1 MNHRMNHRLAT
12 ALGVAA
18 LAIVLTVIFLAPSV
32 TAGQVKQ
39 GVNAVTIASAKP
51 ANKPW
56 TLAKTPD
63 GVPDLQ
69 GYWTNN
75 SIIPLERPT
84 NVTKEFYTQEEFL
97 ARAKQ
102 QGVTDEGQ
110 TTPGTTGDVHY
121 DFTQFGLDKSQTV
134 IAANLRTS
142 LITDPPNGRKPPVT
156 AEGQKLAADR
166 AAERR
171 IVGGTYDKV
180 QNIVIGSRCIYQ
192 GAGPPMLPPGY
203 NPAYQIIQGPGVVM
217 VLIEAG
223 HEVRTIRTD
232 GSPHPPESVRQ
243 WLGDSRGHWEGN
255 TLVVETTNFND
266 KVNFRG
272 ASQNLRVIER
282 FTRTD
287 ENTIKYQFT
296 VSDPST
302 WATPWSA
309 ELPFTSMDGP
319 IFEHACHEGNYGIR
333 NTMAAVR
340 LEEKKAAEAAANG
353 TAAPALPAPA
363 GGGRGAAPAG
373 AGAGGGR
380 GGAGG
385 GGGRGG
391 GGRGGG
397 APAGAP
403 PAEQ

>member
-1 MNHRMNHRLAT
+1 MNHRLAT
-12 ALGVAA
+12 VLGIATLAIALTVILLVPSVTTGQVKSGTNAVTVAA
-18 LAIVLTVIFLAPSV
+18 LKTNS
-32 TAGQVKQ
+32 
-39 GVNAVTIASAKP
+39 
-51 ANKPW
+51 KPW
-56 TLAKTPD
+56 VLSKTPD
-63 GVPDLQ
+63 GQPDLQ

-75 SIIPLERPT
+75 SIVPLQRAA

-97 ARAKQ
+97 ALAKQ
-102 QGVTDEGQ
+102 QGTRDEAQ

-134 IAANLRTS
+134 ITANLRTS
-142 LITDPPNGRKPPVT
+142 MITDPPNGRIPPVT

-166 AAERR
+166 TAERR

-203 NPAYQIIQGPGVVM
+203 NPAYQIVQGPGVVM
-217 VLIEAG
+217 ILIEAG

-232 GSPHPPESVRQ
+232 GSPHPPENVRQ
-243 WLGDSRGHWEGN
+243 WLGDSRGKWEGN
-255 TLVVETTNFND
+255 TLVVETTNFNNR
-266 KVNFRG
+266 VNFQG
-272 ASQNLRVIER
+272 ASENLKVIER

-287 ENTIKYQFT
+287 EQTIKYQFT
-296 VSDPST
+296 VIDPST

-309 ELPFTSMDGP
+309 ELPFTQMDGP

-333 NTMAAVR
+333 NTLAAVR
-340 LEEKKAAEAAANG
+340 LEDKKAAEAAASG
-353 TAAPALPAPA
+353 IPLPAPA
-363 GGGRGAAPAG
+363 PA

-380 GGAGG
+380 GGGA
-385 GGGRGG
+385 RGG
-391 GGRGGG
+391 ARGGG

-403 PAEQ
+403 PEGQ